1 MKTLSTTSLTELITL
16 IKNNFFRK
24 SEGQEVSTL
33 SIDSIPTSNSSNLVT
48 SGGVYNAIPT
58 ALSQLSADST
68 HRLVSDTEKST
79 WNGKQN
85 ALGYTPY
92 NATNPSGYQTAAQ
105 VSSAVA
111 SGVSGK
117 QDTISDL
124 ETIRS
129 GASAGATAYQKP
141 SSGIPTND
149 IEAGAVST
157 SKLSD
162 GAVTA
167 AKIAA
172 NAVSTVY
179 TATIPHTAW
188 GAIES
193 NGSTYASVSVP
204 GILGIDSPIIDL
216 KVMDITGVANRIKA
230 NEAWCAVFQ
239 ASTASAGDS
248 IGFRATEIPEMDLP
262 IQILC
267 IRK

>member
-124 ETIRS
+124 ATIRS
-129 GASAGATAYQKP
+129 GAAAGATAYQKP
-141 SSGIPTND
+141 SSGIPAND

-157 SKLSD
+157 L
-162 GAVTA
+162 
-167 AKIAA
+167 
-172 NAVSTVY
+172 Y
-179 TATIPHTAW
+179 TATIPANGWNDGENTVTVNGLLATDKPIIDVDMSDVADMAAVQDAW
-188 GAIES
+188 GAVLKI
-193 NGSTYASVSVP
+193 SVAANSLTAYSADAP
-204 GILGIDSPIIDL
+204 TEDIPI
-216 KVMDITGVANRIKA
+216 K
-230 NEAWCAVFQ
+230 
-239 ASTASAGDS
+239 
-248 IGFRATEIPEMDLP
+248 
-262 IQILC
+262 ILC
-267 IRK
+267 VRK